1 MSIKKYDDFNILLYK
16 VLKLIIQA
24 LIIAFVALLIQDNK
38 FNVAKL
44 FTLTIL
50 IALTIYIL
58 ELLANRFTIATQTAG
73 NIGLQKSNAFMLLY

>member
-1 MSIKKYDDFNILLYK
+1 MSIKKYDDFNILLYRI
-16 VLKLIIQA
+16 LKLIIQA

-73 NIGLQKSNAFMLLY
+73 NIGLQKSNAFMLL

>member
-1 MSIKKYDDFNILLYK
+1 MSIKKYDDFNILLYRM
-16 VLKLIIQA
+16 LKLIIQA

-73 NIGLQKSNAFMLLY
+73 NIGLQKSNAFMLL

>member
-1 MSIKKYDDFNILLYK
+1 MSIKKYDDFNILLYRM
-16 VLKLIIQA
+16 LKIIIQS

-58 ELLANRFTIATQTAG
+58 ELLSNRFSITTQTAS
-73 NIGLQKSNAFMLLY
+73 NIGLQKSNAYMLL

>member
-1 MSIKKYDDFNILLYK
+1 MSIKKYDDFNILLYRM
-16 VLKLIIQA
+16 LKIIIQA

-50 IALTIYIL
+50 IALIIYIL
-58 ELLANRFTIATQTAG
+58 ELLSNRFSITTQTAS
-73 NIGLQKSNAFMLLY
+73 NIGLQKSKAFMLL

>member
-73 NIGLQKSNAFMLLY
+73 NIGLQTSNAFMLL

>member
-16 VLKLIIQA
+16 MLKLIIQA
-24 LIIAFVALLIQDNK
+24 LIIAFIALLVQGNK

-58 ELLANRFTIATQTAG
+58 ELLSNQFNISQTSS
-73 NIGLQKSNAFMLLY
+73 NIGLQKSNPFMLL

>member
-73 NIGLQKSNAFMLLY
+73 NIGLQKSNAVMLL

>member
-1 MSIKKYDDFNILLYK
+1 MSIKKYDDFNILLYRM
-16 VLKLIIQA
+16 LKIIIQA

-50 IALTIYIL
+50 IALIIYIL
-58 ELLANRFTIATQTAG
+58 ELLSNRFSITTQTAS
-73 NIGLQKSNAFMLLY
+73 NIGLQKSNAFMLL

>member
-1 MSIKKYDDFNILLYK
+1 MSIKKYDDFNILLYRM
-16 VLKLIIQA
+16 LKLIIQA
-24 LIIAFVALLIQDNK
+24 LIIAFVALLIQDNQ

-73 NIGLQKSNAFMLLY
+73 NIGLQKSNAFMLL

>member
-1 MSIKKYDDFNILLYK
+1 MTIKKYDDFNILLYK
-16 VLKLIIQA
+16 ILKIIIQA
-24 LIIAFVALLIQDNK
+24 LIIAFIALLVQGNK

-58 ELLANRFTIATQTAG
+58 ELLSNQFNISQTSS
-73 NIGLQKSNAFMLLY
+73 NIGLQKSNPFMLL

>member
-16 VLKLIIQA
+16 MLKLIIQA

-50 IALTIYIL
+50 IALIIYIL

-73 NIGLQKSNAFMLLY
+73 NIGLQKSNAFMLL

>member
-16 VLKLIIQA
+16 VLKIIIQA

-50 IALTIYIL
+50 IALIIYIL
-58 ELLANRFTIATQTAG
+58 ELLSNRFSITTQTAS
-73 NIGLQKSNAFMLLY
+73 NIGLQKSNAFMLL

>member
-1 MSIKKYDDFNILLYK
+1 MSIKKYDDFNILLYRM
-16 VLKLIIQA
+16 LKLIIQA
-24 LIIAFVALLIQDNK
+24 LIIAFVALLIQDNQ

-58 ELLANRFTIATQTAG
+58 ELLANRFTIATHTAG
-73 NIGLQKSNAFMLLY
+73 NIGLQKSNAFMLL

>member
-16 VLKLIIQA
+16 M
-24 LIIAFVALLIQDNK
+24 LIQDNK

-73 NIGLQKSNAFMLLY
+73 NIGLQKSNAFMLL

>member
-1 MSIKKYDDFNILLYK
+1 MSIKKYDDFNILLYRM
-16 VLKLIIQA
+16 LKLIIQA
-24 LIIAFVALLIQDNK
+24 LIIAFVALLIQDFK

-73 NIGLQKSNAFMLLY
+73 NIGLQKSNAFMLL

>member
-1 MSIKKYDDFNILLYK
+1 M
-16 VLKLIIQA
+16 LKLIIQA
-24 LIIAFVALLIQDNK
+24 LIIAFIALLVQGNK

-58 ELLANRFTIATQTAG
+58 ELLSNQFNISQTSS
-73 NIGLQKSNAFMLLY
+73 NIGLQNLIHLCYCKLYLIFS

>member
-73 NIGLQKSNAFMLLY
+73 NIGLQKSNAFMLL

>member
-16 VLKLIIQA
+16 MLKIIIQS

-38 FNVAKL
+38 FNAAKL

-50 IALTIYIL
+50 IALIIYIF
-58 ELLANRFTIATQTAG
+58 ELLSNRYNIAQNSG
-73 NIGLQKSNAFMLLY
+73 NIGLQKSNPFMLL

>member
-1 MSIKKYDDFNILLYK
+1 MTIKKYDDFNILLYK
-16 VLKLIIQA
+16 ILKIIIQA
-24 LIIAFVALLIQDNK
+24 LIIAFIALLVQENK

-58 ELLANRFTIATQTAG
+58 ELLSNQFNISQTSS
-73 NIGLQKSNAFMLLY
+73 NIGLQKSNPFMLL

>member
-16 VLKLIIQA
+16 ILKIFFQA
-24 LIIAFVALLIQDNK
+24 LIIAFIALLIQDNK
-38 FNVAKL
+38 FNAVKL

-58 ELLANRFTIATQTAG
+58 ELISNRFNIATQTAS
-73 NIGLQKSNAFMLLY
+73 NIGLQKSNPFMLL

>member
-16 VLKLIIQA
+16 ILKISFQA
-24 LIIAFVALLIQDNK
+24 LIIAFIALLIQDNK
-38 FNVAKL
+38 FNAVKL

-58 ELLANRFTIATQTAG
+58 ELISNRFNIATQTAS
-73 NIGLQKSNAFMLLY
+73 NIGLQKSNAFMLL

>member
-16 VLKLIIQA
+16 MLKIIIQS

-38 FNVAKL
+38 FNAAKL

-50 IALTIYIL
+50 IALIIYIF
-58 ELLANRFTIATQTAG
+58 ELLSNRYNIVQNSG
-73 NIGLQKSNAFMLLY
+73 NIGLQKSNPFMLL

>member
-1 MSIKKYDDFNILLYK
+1 MSIKKYDDFNILLYRM
-16 VLKLIIQA
+16 LKLIIQA

-58 ELLANRFTIATQTAG
+58 ELLSNRFTIATQTAG
-73 NIGLQKSNAFMLLY
+73 NIGLQKSNAFMLL

>member
-24 LIIAFVALLIQDNK
+24 LIIAFVALLIQDNQ

-73 NIGLQKSNAFMLLY
+73 NIGLQKSNAFMLL

>member
-16 VLKLIIQA
+16 MLKIIIQA

-58 ELLANRFTIATQTAG
+58 ELLSNRFSITTQTAS
-73 NIGLQKSNAFMLLY
+73 NIGLQKSNAFMLL

>member
-16 VLKLIIQA
+16 ILRIIIQA
-24 LIIAFVALLIQDNK
+24 LIIAFIALLIQDNK

-50 IALTIYIL
+50 IALIIYIL
-58 ELLANRFTIATQTAG
+58 ELLTNRFNIAAQSAG
-73 NIGLQKSNAFMLLY
+73 NIGLQKSNAFMLL

>member
-16 VLKLIIQA
+16 VLKIIIQA

-73 NIGLQKSNAFMLLY
+73 NIGLQKSNAFMLL

>member
-16 VLKLIIQA
+16 MLKLIIQA
-24 LIIAFVALLIQDNK
+24 LIIAFVALLIQDNQ

-73 NIGLQKSNAFMLLY
+73 TIGLQKSNAFMLL